1 RRARRGGRAVANAGR
16 GDRTSH
22 RRRRSRRRRHRAGQ
36 HESRRHAARDV
47 PRADTSV
54 RQQGAAGLAGPHRHR
69 SMTARRVA
77 AVVAAAFALN
87 GPTGPAS
94 AAGPTTEL
102 VARGKYVFATAG
114 GCACHTPPDA
124 VGLNAGGM
132 KFDLFIGVVYSR
144 NITPDPE
151 TGIGA
156 WTDAQVTN
164 AIRRG
169 ERPDGSK
176 LFPIHPYKYLGN
188 IADDEIAAL
197 VAYLKSVTPI
207 KSSVPA
213 RSLKIPVPSLTIP
226 TASKVAPRDGL
237 ARGAYLAGGAG
248 HCTEG
253 HTPRRSPG
261 TSRPCRRSRTRFAS
275 GYPAAGSSSRA
286 PEVRCLNSEGT
297 ARPAST
303 NARRIAST
311 FGLKIV
317 LRLSR
322 AHSLDPRVD
331 SIEPWK
337 RGMT

>member
-1 RRARRGGRAVANAGR
+1 
-16 GDRTSH
+16 
-22 RRRRSRRRRHRAGQ
+22 
-36 HESRRHAARDV
+36 
-47 PRADTSV
+47 
-54 RQQGAAGLAGPHRHR
+54 
-69 SMTARRVA
+69 MTARRVA

-124 VGLNAGGM
+124 VGLNAGGI

-169 ERPDGSK
+169 ERPDRSK

-188 IADDEIAAL
+188 IADDEIEAL

-226 TASKVAPRDGL
+226 AASKVAPRDGL

-248 HCTEG
+248 HCTEC
-253 HTPRRSPG
+253 HTPRRFDFSPDDAKFLAGGPGPQRSRAANITPHGETGIGRWTETQIARFLRTGVKPSGQEASSLMKTVITG
-261 TSRPCRRSRTRFAS
+261 TSAGFKDLTEADAAAIARYLKTV
-275 GYPAAGSSSRA
+275 PAI
-286 PEVRCLNSEGT
+286 ENKVR
-297 ARPAST
+297 
-303 NARRIAST
+303 
-311 FGLKIV
+311 
-317 LRLSR
+317 
-322 AHSLDPRVD
+322 
-331 SIEPWK
+331 
-337 RGMT
+337 

>member
-1 RRARRGGRAVANAGR
+1 
-16 GDRTSH
+16 
-22 RRRRSRRRRHRAGQ
+22 
-36 HESRRHAARDV
+36 
-47 PRADTSV
+47 
-54 RQQGAAGLAGPHRHR
+54 
-69 SMTARRVA
+69 MTARRVA
-77 AVVAAAFALN
+77 AVIAAAFALN

-94 AAGPTTEL
+94 AAGPTTEF

-114 GCACHTPPDA
+114 GCACHTPPEA

-248 HCTEG
+248 HCTEC
-253 HTPRRSPG
+253 HTPRRFDFSPDDAKFLAGGPGPQRSRAANITPHGETGIGRWTETQIARFLRTGVKPSGQEASSLMKTVITG
-261 TSRPCRRSRTRFAS
+261 TSVGFKDLTEADAAAIARYLKTV
-275 GYPAAGSSSRA
+275 PAI
-286 PEVRCLNSEGT
+286 ENKVR
-297 ARPAST
+297 
-303 NARRIAST
+303 
-311 FGLKIV
+311 
-317 LRLSR
+317 
-322 AHSLDPRVD
+322 
-331 SIEPWK
+331 
-337 RGMT
+337 

>member
-1 RRARRGGRAVANAGR
+1 
-16 GDRTSH
+16 
-22 RRRRSRRRRHRAGQ
+22 
-36 HESRRHAARDV
+36 
-47 PRADTSV
+47 
-54 RQQGAAGLAGPHRHR
+54 
-69 SMTARRVA
+69 MTARRVA

-94 AAGPTTEL
+94 VAGPTTEL

-226 TASKVAPRDGL
+226 TASKVAPRDGP

-248 HCTEG
+248 HCTEC
-253 HTPRRSPG
+253 HTPRRFDFSPDDAKFLAGGPGPQRSRAANITPHGETGIGRWTETQIARFLRTGVKPSGQEASSLMKTVITG
-261 TSRPCRRSRTRFAS
+261 TSAGFKDLTEADAAAIARYLKTV
-275 GYPAAGSSSRA
+275 PAI
-286 PEVRCLNSEGT
+286 ENKVR
-297 ARPAST
+297 
-303 NARRIAST
+303 
-311 FGLKIV
+311 
-317 LRLSR
+317 
-322 AHSLDPRVD
+322 
-331 SIEPWK
+331 
-337 RGMT
+337 

>member
-1 RRARRGGRAVANAGR
+1 
-16 GDRTSH
+16 
-22 RRRRSRRRRHRAGQ
+22 
-36 HESRRHAARDV
+36 
-47 PRADTSV
+47 
-54 RQQGAAGLAGPHRHR
+54 
-69 SMTARRVA
+69 MTARRVA

-87 GPTGPAS
+87 SPTGPAS

-144 NITPDPE
+144 NITPDPQ

-188 IADDEIAAL
+188 IADDEIEAL

-226 TASKVAPRDGL
+226 IASKVAPRDGL

-248 HCTEG
+248 HCTEC
-253 HTPRRSPG
+253 HTPRRFDFSPDDAKFLAGGPGPQRSRAANITPHGETGIGRWTEAQIAGFLRTGVKPSGQEASSLMKTVITG
-261 TSRPCRRSRTRFAS
+261 TSA
-275 GYPAAGSSSRA
+275 
-286 PEVRCLNSEGT
+286 
-297 ARPAST
+297 
-303 NARRIAST
+303 
-311 FGLKIV
+311 GLKDLTEADAAAIARYLKTV
-317 LRLSR
+317 P
-322 AHSLDPRVD
+322 A
-331 SIEPWK
+331 IENK
-337 RGMT
+337 VR

>member
-1 RRARRGGRAVANAGR
+1 
-16 GDRTSH
+16 
-22 RRRRSRRRRHRAGQ
+22 
-36 HESRRHAARDV
+36 
-47 PRADTSV
+47 
-54 RQQGAAGLAGPHRHR
+54 
-69 SMTARRVA
+69 MTARRVA

-169 ERPDGSK
+169 ERPDRSK

-188 IADDEIAAL
+188 IADDEIEAL

-226 TASKVAPRDGL
+226 AASKVAPRDGL

-248 HCTEG
+248 HCTEC
-253 HTPRRSPG
+253 HTPRRFDFSPDDAKFLAGGPGSQRSRAANITPHGETGIGRWTETQIARFLRTGVKPSGQEASSLMKTVITG
-261 TSRPCRRSRTRFAS
+261 TSAGFKDLTEADAAAIARYLKTV
-275 GYPAAGSSSRA
+275 PAI
-286 PEVRCLNSEGT
+286 ENKVR
-297 ARPAST
+297 
-303 NARRIAST
+303 
-311 FGLKIV
+311 
-317 LRLSR
+317 
-322 AHSLDPRVD
+322 
-331 SIEPWK
+331 
-337 RGMT
+337 

>member
-1 RRARRGGRAVANAGR
+1 
-16 GDRTSH
+16 
-22 RRRRSRRRRHRAGQ
+22 
-36 HESRRHAARDV
+36 
-47 PRADTSV
+47 
-54 RQQGAAGLAGPHRHR
+54 
-69 SMTARRVA
+69 MTARRVA

-94 AAGPTTEL
+94 VAGPTTEL

-248 HCTEG
+248 HCTEC
-253 HTPRRSPG
+253 HTPRRFDFSPDDAKFLAGGPGPQRSRAANITPHGETGIGRWTETQIARFLRTGVKPSGQEASSLMKTVITG
-261 TSRPCRRSRTRFAS
+261 TSAGFKDLTEADAAAIARYLKTV
-275 GYPAAGSSSRA
+275 PAI
-286 PEVRCLNSEGT
+286 ENKVR
-297 ARPAST
+297 
-303 NARRIAST
+303 
-311 FGLKIV
+311 
-317 LRLSR
+317 
-322 AHSLDPRVD
+322 
-331 SIEPWK
+331 
-337 RGMT
+337 

>member
-1 RRARRGGRAVANAGR
+1 
-16 GDRTSH
+16 
-22 RRRRSRRRRHRAGQ
+22 
-36 HESRRHAARDV
+36 
-47 PRADTSV
+47 
-54 RQQGAAGLAGPHRHR
+54 
-69 SMTARRVA
+69 MTARRVA

-144 NITPDPE
+144 NITPDPQ

-188 IADDEIAAL
+188 IADDEIEAL

-226 TASKVAPRDGL
+226 IASKVAPRDGL

-248 HCTEG
+248 HCTEC
-253 HTPRRSPG
+253 HTPRRFDFSPDDAKFLAGGPGPQRSRAANITPHGETGIGRWTEAQIARFLRTGVKPSGQEASSLMKTVITG
-261 TSRPCRRSRTRFAS
+261 TSA
-275 GYPAAGSSSRA
+275 
-286 PEVRCLNSEGT
+286 
-297 ARPAST
+297 
-303 NARRIAST
+303 
-311 FGLKIV
+311 GLKDLTEADAAAIARYLKTV
-317 LRLSR
+317 P
-322 AHSLDPRVD
+322 A
-331 SIEPWK
+331 IENK
-337 RGMT
+337 VR

>member
-1 RRARRGGRAVANAGR
+1 
-16 GDRTSH
+16 
-22 RRRRSRRRRHRAGQ
+22 
-36 HESRRHAARDV
+36 
-47 PRADTSV
+47 
-54 RQQGAAGLAGPHRHR
+54 
-69 SMTARRVA
+69 MTARRVA

-248 HCTEG
+248 HCTEC
-253 HTPRRSPG
+253 HTPRRFDFSPDDAKFLAGGPGPQRSRAANITPHGETGIGRWTETQIARFLRTGVKPSGQEASSLMKTVITG
-261 TSRPCRRSRTRFAS
+261 TSAGFKDLTEADAAAIARYLKTV
-275 GYPAAGSSSRA
+275 PAI
-286 PEVRCLNSEGT
+286 ENKVR
-297 ARPAST
+297 
-303 NARRIAST
+303 
-311 FGLKIV
+311 
-317 LRLSR
+317 
-322 AHSLDPRVD
+322 
-331 SIEPWK
+331 
-337 RGMT
+337 

>member
-1 RRARRGGRAVANAGR
+1 
-16 GDRTSH
+16 
-22 RRRRSRRRRHRAGQ
+22 
-36 HESRRHAARDV
+36 
-47 PRADTSV
+47 
-54 RQQGAAGLAGPHRHR
+54 
-69 SMTARRVA
+69 
-77 AVVAAAFALN
+77 
-87 GPTGPAS
+87 
-94 AAGPTTEL
+94 
-102 VARGKYVFATAG
+102 VFATAG

-188 IADDEIAAL
+188 IADDEIEAL

-226 TASKVAPRDGL
+226 AASKVAPRDGL

-248 HCTEG
+248 HCTEC
-253 HTPRRSPG
+253 HTPRRFDFSPDDAKFLAGGPGPQRSRAANITPHGETGIGRWTETQIARFLRTGVKPSGQEASSLMKTVITG
-261 TSRPCRRSRTRFAS
+261 TSAGFKDLTEADAAAIARYLKTV
-275 GYPAAGSSSRA
+275 PAI
-286 PEVRCLNSEGT
+286 ENKVR
-297 ARPAST
+297 
-303 NARRIAST
+303 
-311 FGLKIV
+311 
-317 LRLSR
+317 
-322 AHSLDPRVD
+322 
-331 SIEPWK
+331 
-337 RGMT
+337 

>member
-1 RRARRGGRAVANAGR
+1 
-16 GDRTSH
+16 
-22 RRRRSRRRRHRAGQ
+22 
-36 HESRRHAARDV
+36 
-47 PRADTSV
+47 
-54 RQQGAAGLAGPHRHR
+54 
-69 SMTARRVA
+69 MTARRVA

-87 GPTGPAS
+87 WPTGPAS
-94 AAGPTTEL
+94 AAEPTAEL

-144 NITPDPE
+144 NITPDRE
-151 TGIGA
+151 TGIGK
-156 WTDAQVTN
+156 WTDTQVTN

-188 IADDEIAAL
+188 IADDEIEAL

-248 HCTEG
+248 HCTEC
-253 HTPRRSPG
+253 HTPRRFDFSPDDAKFLAGGPGPQRSLAANITPHVETGIGGWTEAQIARFLRTGVKPSALEASSLMRTVITG
-261 TSRPCRRSRTRFAS
+261 TSAGFRDLTEADAVAIARYLKTVPAIENKVRSRA
-275 GYPAAGSSSRA
+275 
-286 PEVRCLNSEGT
+286 T
-297 ARPAST
+297 AR
-303 NARRIAST
+303 
-311 FGLKIV
+311 
-317 LRLSR
+317 
-322 AHSLDPRVD
+322 
-331 SIEPWK
+331 
-337 RGMT
+337 

>member
-1 RRARRGGRAVANAGR
+1 
-16 GDRTSH
+16 
-22 RRRRSRRRRHRAGQ
+22 
-36 HESRRHAARDV
+36 
-47 PRADTSV
+47 
-54 RQQGAAGLAGPHRHR
+54 
-69 SMTARRVA
+69 MTARRVA

-169 ERPDGSK
+169 ERPDRSK

-188 IADDEIAAL
+188 IADDEIEAL

-213 RSLKIPVPSLTIP
+213 QSLKIPVPSLTIP
-226 TASKVAPRDGL
+226 AASKVAPRDGL

-248 HCTEG
+248 HCTEC
-253 HTPRRSPG
+253 HTPRRFDFSPDDAKFLAGGPGPQRSRAANITPHGETGIGRWTETQIARFLRTGVKPSGQEASSLMKTVITG
-261 TSRPCRRSRTRFAS
+261 TSAGFKDLTEADAAAIARYLKTV
-275 GYPAAGSSSRA
+275 PAI
-286 PEVRCLNSEGT
+286 ENKVR
-297 ARPAST
+297 
-303 NARRIAST
+303 
-311 FGLKIV
+311 
-317 LRLSR
+317 
-322 AHSLDPRVD
+322 
-331 SIEPWK
+331 
-337 RGMT
+337 

>member
-1 RRARRGGRAVANAGR
+1 
-16 GDRTSH
+16 
-22 RRRRSRRRRHRAGQ
+22 
-36 HESRRHAARDV
+36 
-47 PRADTSV
+47 
-54 RQQGAAGLAGPHRHR
+54 
-69 SMTARRVA
+69 MTARRVA

-169 ERPDGSK
+169 ERPDRSK

-188 IADDEIAAL
+188 IADDEIEAL

-213 RSLKIPVPSLTIP
+213 QSLKIPVPSLTIP

-248 HCTEG
+248 HCTEC
-253 HTPRRSPG
+253 HTPRRFDFSPDDAKFLAGGPGPQRSRAANITPHGETGIGRWTETQIARFLRTGVKPSGQEASSLMKTVITG
-261 TSRPCRRSRTRFAS
+261 TSAGFKDLTEADAAAIARYLKTV
-275 GYPAAGSSSRA
+275 PAI
-286 PEVRCLNSEGT
+286 ENKVR
-297 ARPAST
+297 
-303 NARRIAST
+303 
-311 FGLKIV
+311 
-317 LRLSR
+317 
-322 AHSLDPRVD
+322 
-331 SIEPWK
+331 
-337 RGMT
+337 

>member
-1 RRARRGGRAVANAGR
+1 
-16 GDRTSH
+16 
-22 RRRRSRRRRHRAGQ
+22 
-36 HESRRHAARDV
+36 
-47 PRADTSV
+47 
-54 RQQGAAGLAGPHRHR
+54 
-69 SMTARRVA
+69 MTARRVA

-188 IADDEIAAL
+188 IADDEIEPL

-248 HCTEG
+248 HCTEC
-253 HTPRRSPG
+253 HTPRRFDFSPDDAKFLAGGPGPQRSRAANITPHGETGIGRWTETQIALFLRTGVKPSGQEASSLMKTVITG
-261 TSRPCRRSRTRFAS
+261 TSAGFKDLTEADAAAIARYLKTV
-275 GYPAAGSSSRA
+275 PAI
-286 PEVRCLNSEGT
+286 ENKVR
-297 ARPAST
+297 
-303 NARRIAST
+303 
-311 FGLKIV
+311 
-317 LRLSR
+317 
-322 AHSLDPRVD
+322 
-331 SIEPWK
+331 
-337 RGMT
+337 

>member
-1 RRARRGGRAVANAGR
+1 
-16 GDRTSH
+16 
-22 RRRRSRRRRHRAGQ
+22 
-36 HESRRHAARDV
+36 
-47 PRADTSV
+47 
-54 RQQGAAGLAGPHRHR
+54 
-69 SMTARRVA
+69 MTARRVA

-87 GPTGPAS
+87 WPTGPAS
-94 AAGPTTEL
+94 PAEPTAEL

-188 IADDEIAAL
+188 IADDEIEAL

-226 TASKVAPRDGL
+226 AASKVAPRDGL

-248 HCTEG
+248 HCTEC
-253 HTPRRSPG
+253 HTPRRFDFSPDDAKFLAG
-261 TSRPCRRSRTRFAS
+261 GPGPQRSR
-275 GYPAAGSSSRA
+275 AANITPHG
-286 PEVRCLNSEGT
+286 ETGI
-297 ARPAST
+297 
-303 NARRIAST
+303 RR
-311 FGLKIV
+311 
-317 LRLSR
+317 
-322 AHSLDPRVD
+322 
-331 SIEPWK
+331 
-337 RGMT
+337 

>member
-1 RRARRGGRAVANAGR
+1 
-16 GDRTSH
+16 
-22 RRRRSRRRRHRAGQ
+22 
-36 HESRRHAARDV
+36 
-47 PRADTSV
+47 
-54 RQQGAAGLAGPHRHR
+54 
-69 SMTARRVA
+69 MTARRVA

-188 IADDEIAAL
+188 IADDEIGAL

-248 HCTEG
+248 HCTEC
-253 HTPRRSPG
+253 HTPRRFDFSPDDAKFLAGGPGPQRSRAANITPHGETGIGRWTETQIARFLRTGVKPSGQEASSLMKTVITG
-261 TSRPCRRSRTRFAS
+261 TSAGFKDLTEADAAAIARYLKTV
-275 GYPAAGSSSRA
+275 PAI
-286 PEVRCLNSEGT
+286 ENKVR
-297 ARPAST
+297 
-303 NARRIAST
+303 
-311 FGLKIV
+311 
-317 LRLSR
+317 
-322 AHSLDPRVD
+322 
-331 SIEPWK
+331 
-337 RGMT
+337 